1 MSMSDPLADFLTRI
15 RNAVRANFD
24 TVEIPLSKLKAGVA
38 KVLKEEGYITDYQ
51 IITDQNVQGTVRI
64 ELKYGPN
71 NEKVITGIRRVSK
84 PGLRQYKKSQS
95 IPKVMSGLGVGILT
109 TSQGVISDR
118 EARRLNVGGEF
129 LCEVW

>member
-15 RNAVRANFD
+15 RNGVRANFEA
-24 TVEIPLSKLKAGVA
+24 VEMPLSKIKVSVA
-38 KVLKEEGYITDYQ
+38 KVLKKEGYIRDYQ
-51 IITDQNVQGTVRI
+51 IMDQGVQGTLKI
-64 ELKYGPN
+64 DLKYGPA

-84 PGLRQYKKSQS
+84 PGLRQYSKTGR
-95 IPKVMSGLGVGILT
+95 IPKVMSGLGVAILT

-118 EARRLNVGGEF
+118 EARRLCIGGEI

>member
-24 TVEIPLSKLKAGVA
+24 TVEIPQSRLKVSVA
-38 KVLKEEGYITDYQ
+38 EVLKKEGYITDYQ
-51 IITDQNVQGTVRI
+51 LAEQGVQGVIKI
-64 ELKYGPN
+64 ELKYGPHR
-71 NEKVITGIRRVSK
+71 EQVITGIRRVSK
-84 PGLRQYKKSQS
+84 PGLRQYKKSGA

-109 TSQGVISDR
+109 TSKGVISDR
-118 EARRLNVGGEF
+118 EARRLNVGGEL

>member
-24 TVEIPLSKLKAGVA
+24 TVEIPQSKLKVSVA
-38 KVLKEEGYITDYQ
+38 EVLKKEGYIADYQ
-51 IITDQNVQGTVRI
+51 LADQGVQGVI
-64 ELKYGPN
+64 KVELKYGPN
-71 NEKVITGIRRVSK
+71 REQVITGIRRVSK
-84 PGLRQYKKSQS
+84 PGLRQYKKSGV

-109 TSQGVISDR
+109 TSKGVISDR
-118 EARRLNVGGEF
+118 EARRLNVGGEL

>member
-15 RNAVRANFD
+15 RNGIQANFTSVD
-24 TVEIPLSKLKAGVA
+24 IPLSKLKVRVA
-38 KVLKEEGYITDYQ
+38 DVLKKEGYITDYHVDEQ
-51 IITDQNVQGTVRI
+51 GAQGTLTI
-64 ELKYGPN
+64 DLKYGPN

-84 PGLRQYKKSQS
+84 PGLRQYKKSDA
-95 IPKVMSGLGVGILT
+95 IPTVMTGLGVAILS

-118 EARRLNVGGEF
+118 KARKLNVGGEL